1 MTSFPSE
8 DSDNNELSDES
19 SDEDENK
26 GPQYKNKKK
35 FKVVQGSKGERT
47 DGSSLKTPSSR
58 SLSELTPQRSSPQY
72 LYKIIESECII
83 DEGQSYYIKHSIINY
98 YIK

>member
-1 MTSFPSE
+1 VTGFPSE

-35 FKVVQGSKGERT
+35 FKVENSF
-47 DGSSLKTPSSR
+47 
-58 SLSELTPQRSSPQY
+58 
-72 LYKIIESECII
+72 
-83 DEGQSYYIKHSIINY
+83 QSIPI
-98 YIK
+98 